1 MLFHTH
7 KYGFAPEA
15 LSIRYSMVM
24 PAELAMTPETEDHP
38 RRGRTHARLSAAD
51 WERGA
56 LEMIADEGVGALA
69 VEALARRLGVT
80 KGSFYWH
87 FKNREALLQAAL
99 NHWEADDTRELSG
112 HIDAAGEHPRERL
125 GALFR
130 WVSGEAQAHR
140 IYAALLQAL
149 DHALVKPMMTRV
161 SQRRMEFLEQ
171 AFRQAGLDSDAARHR
186 ARLTYAAYVGFLQ
199 LNLTLEMPHLSHEQY
214 DAYVEHV
221 IATLV
226 PSGITG

>member
-1 MLFHTH
+1 
-7 KYGFAPEA
+7 
-15 LSIRYSMVM
+15 
-24 PAELAMTPETEDHP
+24 
-38 RRGRTHARLSAAD
+38 
-51 WERGA
+51 
-56 LEMIADEGVGALA
+56 MIAQEGVSALA

-99 NHWEADDTRELSG
+99 KRWEADDDAELQQ
-112 HIDAAGEHPRERL
+112 HIGTAGDHPRERL

-149 DHALVKPMMTRV
+149 DHPLVKPMMTRV
-161 SQRRMEFLEQ
+161 SQRRMDFLVL
-171 AFRQAGLDSDAARHR
+171 AYLQAGLDHDAARHR

-199 LNLTLEMPHLSHEQY
+199 LNLTLELPHLSHEQY
-214 DAYVEHV
+214 EAYVEHV
-221 IATLV
+221 IGALV
-226 PSGITG
+226 PRVG

>member
-1 MLFHTH
+1 
-7 KYGFAPEA
+7 
-15 LSIRYSMVM
+15 
-24 PAELAMTPETEDHP
+24 
-38 RRGRTHARLSAAD
+38 
-51 WERGA
+51 
-56 LEMIADEGVGALA
+56 MIAEEGVDALA

-99 NHWEADDTRELSG
+99 NRWEADDTRELSS
-112 HIDAAGEHPRERL
+112 HIGAAGEHPRERL

-149 DHALVKPMMTRV
+149 DHPLVKPMMTRV

-171 AFRQAGLDSDAARHR
+171 AFRAAGLGDEAARHR

-214 DAYVEHV
+214 ETYVEHV
-221 IATLV
+221 IGTLV
-226 PSGITG
+226 P

>member
-1 MLFHTH
+1 MS
-7 KYGFAPEA
+7 AD
-15 LSIRYSMVM
+15 
-24 PAELAMTPETEDHP
+24 PAHPATPVESA
-38 RRGRTHARLSAAD
+38 RRGRAHARLSASD
-51 WERGA
+51 WEGGA
-56 LEMIADEGVGALA
+56 LEMIADEGVAALA

-99 NHWEADDTRELSG
+99 KRWEADDERELQR
-112 HIDAAGEHPRERL
+112 HIGSAGDRPRARL

-149 DHALVKPMMTRV
+149 DHPLVKPMMTRV
-161 SQRRMEFLEQ
+161 SQRRMDFLVM
-171 AFRQAGLDSDAARHR
+171 AFREAGLDHDASRHR

-199 LNLTLEMPHLSHEQY
+199 LNLTLELPHLSHEQY

-221 IATLV
+221 ISALV
-226 PSGITG
+226 P

>member
-1 MLFHTH
+1 ML
-7 KYGFAPEA
+7 
-15 LSIRYSMVM
+15 
-24 PAELAMTPETEDHP
+24 AE
-38 RRGRTHARLSAAD
+38 
-51 WERGA
+51 
-56 LEMIADEGVGALA
+56 EGVGALA

-99 NHWEADDTRELSG
+99 NRWEADDEGELQQ
-112 HIDAAGEHPRERL
+112 HIGAAGDHPRERL

-149 DHALVKPMMTRV
+149 DHPLVQPTMTRV
-161 SQRRMEFLEQ
+161 SQRRMDFLEA
-171 AFRQAGLDSDAARHR
+171 AFREAGLESAVARHR

-199 LNLTLEMPHLSHEQY
+199 LNLTLELPHLSHEQY
-214 DAYVEHV
+214 EAYVEHV

-226 PSGITG
+226 P

>member
-1 MLFHTH
+1 MSAEPST
-7 KYGFAPEA
+7 KSSPEA
-15 LSIRYSMVM
+15 AV
-24 PAELAMTPETEDHP
+24 
-38 RRGRTHARLSAAD
+38 RRGRAHARLSAID

-56 LEMIADEGVGALA
+56 LEMIAEEGVAALA

-99 NHWEADDTRELSG
+99 NRWEADDERELQQ
-112 HIDAAGEHPRERL
+112 HIGTAGAHPRERL

-149 DHALVKPMMTRV
+149 DHPLVKPMMTRV
-161 SQRRMEFLEQ
+161 SQRRMDFLVL
-171 AFRQAGLDSDAARHR
+171 AFRQAGLDPDAARHR

-199 LNLTLEMPHLSHEQY
+199 LNLTLELPHLSHEQY
-214 DAYVEHV
+214 EAYVEHV
-221 IATLV
+221 IGALV
-226 PSGITG
+226 PRTG

>member
-1 MLFHTH
+1 
-7 KYGFAPEA
+7 
-15 LSIRYSMVM
+15 
-24 PAELAMTPETEDHP
+24 
-38 RRGRTHARLSAAD
+38 LSAAD

-56 LEMIADEGVGALA
+56 LDMLAEEGVAALA

-99 NHWEADDTRELSG
+99 TRWEADDEQALQRHVG
-112 HIDAAGEHPRERL
+112 AMGDDPRERL

-130 WVSGEAQAHR
+130 WASGEIQPHR

-149 DHALVKPMMTRV
+149 DHPLVKPVMTRV
-161 SQRRMEFLEQ
+161 SQRRMDLLVL
-171 AFRQAGLDSDAARHR
+171 AFRQAGLDHDAARYR

-199 LNLTLEMPHLSHEQY
+199 LNLTL
-214 DAYVEHV
+214 
-221 IATLV
+221 
-226 PSGITG
+226 

>member
-1 MLFHTH
+1 
-7 KYGFAPEA
+7 
-15 LSIRYSMVM
+15 
-24 PAELAMTPETEDHP
+24 
-38 RRGRTHARLSAAD
+38 
-51 WERGA
+51 
-56 LEMIADEGVGALA
+56 MIAQEGVGALA

-99 NHWEADDTRELSG
+99 NRWEADDGELQQ
-112 HIDAAGEHPRERL
+112 HIGAAGDPPRERL

-149 DHALVKPMMTRV
+149 DHPLVQPTMTRV
-161 SQRRMEFLEQ
+161 SQRRMDFLES
-171 AFRQAGLDSDAARHR
+171 AFREAGLDPGAARHR

-199 LNLTLEMPHLSHEQY
+199 LNLTLELPHLSHEQY
-214 DAYVEHV
+214 EAYVEHV

-226 PSGITG
+226 P

>member
-1 MLFHTH
+1 
-7 KYGFAPEA
+7 
-15 LSIRYSMVM
+15 M
-24 PAELAMTPETEDHP
+24 PTPSTGSDPTP
-38 RRGRTHARLSAAD
+38 RRGRAHARLSAAD

-56 LEMIADEGVGALA
+56 LEMVAEEGVDALA

-99 NHWEADDTRELSG
+99 NRWEADDDRELQQ
-112 HIDAAGEHPRERL
+112 HIGAAGDPPRERL

-149 DHALVKPMMTRV
+149 DHPLVQPTMMRV
-161 SQRRMEFLEQ
+161 SQRRMDFLEG
-171 AFRQAGLDSDAARHR
+171 AFREAGLDAGAARHR
-186 ARLTYAAYVGFLQ
+186 GRLTYAAYVGFLQ
-199 LNLTLEMPHLSHEQY
+199 LNLTLELPHLSHGQY
-214 DAYVEHV
+214 EAYVEHV

-226 PSGITG
+226 P

>member
-1 MLFHTH
+1 
-7 KYGFAPEA
+7 
-15 LSIRYSMVM
+15 MVM
-24 PAELAMTPETEDHP
+24 SVTSTTPHP
-38 RRGRTHARLSAAD
+38 VESPHRGHARARLSAAD

-56 LEMIADEGVGALA
+56 LEMIAQEGMAALA

-99 NHWEADDTRELSG
+99 QRWEADDDRELQQ
-112 HIDAAGEHPRERL
+112 HIGAAGEHPRERL

-149 DHALVKPMMTRV
+149 DHPLVKPMMTRV

-171 AFRQAGLDSDAARHR
+171 AFRDAALDPEAARHR

-226 PSGITG
+226 PPGIAE

>member
-1 MLFHTH
+1 
-7 KYGFAPEA
+7 
-15 LSIRYSMVM
+15 MVM
-24 PAELAMTPETEDHP
+24 SSRSTASTPTP
-38 RRGRTHARLSAAD
+38 RRGRAHARLSAAD

-56 LEMIADEGVGALA
+56 LEMIAEEGVGALA

-87 FKNREALLQAAL
+87 FRNREALLQAAL
-99 NHWEADDTRELSG
+99 NRWEADDEGELQH
-112 HIDAAGEHPRERL
+112 HIGMAGDHPRERL

-149 DHALVKPMMTRV
+149 DHPLVQPTMIRV
-161 SQRRMEFLEQ
+161 SQRRMNFLEA
-171 AFRQAGLDSDAARHR
+171 AFSEAGLDPGAARHR

-199 LNLTLEMPHLSHEQY
+199 LNLTLELPHLPREQY
-214 DAYVEHV
+214 EGYVEHV
-221 IATLV
+221 IAALV
-226 PSGITG
+226 P

>member
-1 MLFHTH
+1 
-7 KYGFAPEA
+7 
-15 LSIRYSMVM
+15 M
-24 PAELAMTPETEDHP
+24 PTPTAATPGSTQAP

-56 LEMIADEGVGALA
+56 LEMMAEEGVGALA

-99 NHWEADDTRELSG
+99 NRWEADDDGDLQQHVG
-112 HIDAAGEHPRERL
+112 APGDHPRKRL

-149 DHALVKPMMTRV
+149 DHPLVQPTMMRV
-161 SQRRMEFLEQ
+161 SQRRMDFLET
-171 AFRQAGLDSDAARHR
+171 AFREAGLLDPAAARHR

-199 LNLTLEMPHLSHEQY
+199 LNLTLGLPHLSHEQY

-226 PSGITG
+226 P

>member
-1 MLFHTH
+1 
-7 KYGFAPEA
+7 
-15 LSIRYSMVM
+15 MVM
-24 PAELAMTPETEDHP
+24 PTPSAATNGAPQTP
-38 RRGRTHARLSAAD
+38 RRSRAHARLSAAD

-56 LEMIADEGVGALA
+56 LEMIAQEGVGALA

-87 FKNREALLQAAL
+87 FKNREALLQATL
-99 NHWEADDTRELSG
+99 NRWEADDERELQLHVSS
-112 HIDAAGEHPRERL
+112 AGERPRERL

-149 DHALVKPMMTRV
+149 DHPLVKPTMTRV
-161 SQRRMEFLEQ
+161 SRRRMDFLES
-171 AFRQAGLDSDAARHR
+171 AFRQAGLGDAAAQHR

-199 LNLTLEMPHLSHEQY
+199 LNLTLELPHLSHEQY
-214 DAYVEHV
+214 EAYVEHV

-226 PSGITG
+226 P

>member
-1 MLFHTH
+1 
-7 KYGFAPEA
+7 
-15 LSIRYSMVM
+15 M
-24 PAELAMTPETEDHP
+24 PAPTTATPGSTQAP
-38 RRGRTHARLSAAD
+38 RRGRAHARLSAAD

-56 LEMIADEGVGALA
+56 LEMIAQEGVGALA

-99 NHWEADDTRELSG
+99 NRWEADDGELQQ
-112 HIDAAGEHPRERL
+112 HIGAAGDPPRERL

-149 DHALVKPMMTRV
+149 DHPLVQPTMTRV
-161 SQRRMEFLEQ
+161 SQRRMDFLET
-171 AFRQAGLDSDAARHR
+171 AFREAGLDPAAARHR

-199 LNLTLEMPHLSHEQY
+199 LNLTLELPHLSHEQY
-214 DAYVEHV
+214 EAYVEHV

-226 PSGITG
+226 P

>member
-1 MLFHTH
+1 
-7 KYGFAPEA
+7 
-15 LSIRYSMVM
+15 MVM
-24 PAELAMTPETEDHP
+24 PTPIAATTGSTQLP
-38 RRGRTHARLSAAD
+38 RRSRVHARLSAAD

-56 LEMIADEGVGALA
+56 LEMIAQEGVGALA

-99 NHWEADDTRELSG
+99 NRWEADDEGELQQ
-112 HIDAAGEHPRERL
+112 HIGAAGDSPRERL

-140 IYAALLQAL
+140 TYAALLQAL
-149 DHALVKPMMTRV
+149 DHPLVQPTMTRV
-161 SQRRMEFLEQ
+161 SQRRMGFLEG
-171 AFRQAGLDSDAARHR
+171 AFREAGLDPAAARHR

-199 LNLTLEMPHLSHEQY
+199 LNLTLELPHLSHEQY
-214 DAYVEHV
+214 EAYVEHV

-226 PSGITG
+226 P

>member
-1 MLFHTH
+1 MSAGT
-7 KYGFAPEA
+7 APTSRPGE
-15 LSIRYSMVM
+15 
-24 PAELAMTPETEDHP
+24 PA
-38 RRGRTHARLSAAD
+38 RRARARLSAAD

-56 LEMIADEGVGALA
+56 LAMIADEGMAALT

-99 NHWEADDTRELSG
+99 SRWEVEDKRELEQRV
-112 HIDAAGEHPRERL
+112 DAAGDDPRERL
-125 GALFR
+125 RALFR
-130 WVSGEAQAHR
+130 WVSGEVQSHR

-149 DHALVKPMMTRV
+149 DHAQVKPMMTRV
-161 SQRRMEFLEQ
+161 SQRRMELLTL
-171 AFRQAGLDSDAARHR
+171 AFRQAGLHRDAARHR

-199 LNLTLEMPHLSHEQY
+199 LNLTLELPHLSHEQY

-221 IATLV
+221 IGTLV
-226 PSGITG
+226 PQVRDHC

>member
-1 MLFHTH
+1 
-7 KYGFAPEA
+7 
-15 LSIRYSMVM
+15 M
-24 PAELAMTPETEDHP
+24 PAPTTATPGSTQAP
-38 RRGRTHARLSAAD
+38 RRGRAHARLSAAD

-56 LEMIADEGVGALA
+56 LEMIAQEGVGALA

-99 NHWEADDTRELSG
+99 NRWEADDGELQQ
-112 HIDAAGEHPRERL
+112 HIGAAGDPPRERL

-149 DHALVKPMMTRV
+149 DHQLVQPTMTRV
-161 SQRRMEFLEQ
+161 SQRRMDFLET
-171 AFRQAGLDSDAARHR
+171 AFREAGLDPGAARHR

-199 LNLTLEMPHLSHEQY
+199 LNLTLELPHLSHEQY
-214 DAYVEHV
+214 EAYVEHV

-226 PSGITG
+226 P

>member
-1 MLFHTH
+1 MS
-7 KYGFAPEA
+7 PR
-15 LSIRYSMVM
+15 S
-24 PAELAMTPETEDHP
+24 LASTQPP
-38 RRGRTHARLSAAD
+38 RGGRGHARLSAAD

-56 LEMIADEGVGALA
+56 LEMMAQEGVAALA

-99 NHWEADDTRELSG
+99 NRWEADDEGELQQ
-112 HIDAAGEHPRERL
+112 HIGATGDPPRERM

-149 DHALVKPMMTRV
+149 DHPLVQPTMTRV
-161 SQRRMEFLEQ
+161 SQRRMDFLEG
-171 AFRQAGLDSDAARHR
+171 AFREAGLDDDAARHR

-199 LNLTLEMPHLSHEQY
+199 LNLTLGLPHLSHEQY
-214 DAYVEHV
+214 EAYVEHV

-226 PSGITG
+226 P

>member
-1 MLFHTH
+1 M
-7 KYGFAPEA
+7 
-15 LSIRYSMVM
+15 S
-24 PAELAMTPETEDHP
+24 TPSAATGP
-38 RRGRTHARLSAAD
+38 TQPTRRGRAHARLSGAD

-56 LEMIADEGVGALA
+56 LEMMAEEGVGALA

-99 NHWEADDTRELSG
+99 NRWEADDDGELQQ
-112 HIDAAGEHPRERL
+112 HIGAAGDPPRQRL

-149 DHALVKPMMTRV
+149 DHPLVQPTMTRV
-161 SQRRMEFLEQ
+161 SRRRMDFLET
-171 AFRQAGLDSDAARHR
+171 AFREAGLAPDAARHR

-199 LNLTLEMPHLSHEQY
+199 LNLTLELPHLSHEQY
-214 DAYVEHV
+214 EAYVEHV

-226 PSGITG
+226 P

>member
-1 MLFHTH
+1 
-7 KYGFAPEA
+7 
-15 LSIRYSMVM
+15 M
-24 PAELAMTPETEDHP
+24 PAPTTATPGSTQAP
-38 RRGRTHARLSAAD
+38 RRGRAHARLSAAD

-56 LEMIADEGVGALA
+56 LEMIAQEGVGALA

-99 NHWEADDTRELSG
+99 NRWEADDGELQQ
-112 HIDAAGEHPRERL
+112 HIGAAGDPPRERL

-149 DHALVKPMMTRV
+149 DHPLVQPTMTRV
-161 SQRRMEFLEQ
+161 SQRRMDFLES
-171 AFRQAGLDSDAARHR
+171 AFREAGLDPGAARHR

-199 LNLTLEMPHLSHEQY
+199 LNLTLELPHLSHEQY
-214 DAYVEHV
+214 EAYVEHV
-221 IATLV
+221 TATLV
-226 PSGITG
+226 P